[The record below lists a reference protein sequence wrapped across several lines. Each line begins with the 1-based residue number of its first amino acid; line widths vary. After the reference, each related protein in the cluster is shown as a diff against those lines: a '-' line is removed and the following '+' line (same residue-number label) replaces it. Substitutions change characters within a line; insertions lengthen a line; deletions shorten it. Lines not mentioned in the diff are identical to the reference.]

1 MKLSNVVL
9 EIEIGEIDL
18 PGFAVPG
25 FLPPGDGEKTVDY
38 APSDDLPPMPDA
50 DFVSQGVA
58 QGFRPL
64 RKLVDFVQLR
74 REIREHLEAA
84 GFDGEA
90 VVGALGDGK
99 IIDLITKYGP
109 TAYAL
114 ARAIAALFGI
124 VLPPIPQPK

>member
-9 EIEIGEIDL
+9 EIEIGEIEL
-18 PGFAVPG
+18 PG
-25 FLPPGDGEKTVDY
+25 FLPPGLFDGEKTVDY

-50 DFVSQGVA
+50 DFVSQGVS

-90 VVGALGDGK
+90 VVGALGDSK

-124 VLPPIPQPK
+124 ALPPIPQPK